1 MSSPRGDAESL
12 GASARHRLAGFA
24 HVLRDNGFMVGLAE
38 TRDALAI
45 LASPAA
51 ARPSSFEPA
60 LRALF
65 CATRSDW
72 EKFDEI
78 FQAFWRGRGMR
89 RAQSLTGNA
98 GGKAPLRRMAEAG
111 AAQGA
116 AGQPDHVQRLS
127 GDDGAAEGRGRR
139 EGASSA
145 DNLLAV
151 DLRHITDPAD
161 VVRA

>member
-1 MSSPRGDAESL
+1 MPQTSAHRPAIGSP
-12 GASARHRLAGFA
+12 
-24 HVLRDNGFMVGLAE
+24 
-38 TRDALAI
+38 
-45 LASPAA
+45 ASPHGCAA
-51 ARPSSFEPA
+51 MGNMFGLPEPPAAPSIRPPPAPARPWSFEPA

-98 GGKAPLRRMAEAG
+98 GGKAPLRRMAG

-116 AGQPDHVQRLS
+116 AGQPDHVQRLG

-145 DNLLAV
+145 DNLL
-151 DLRHITDPAD
+151 
-161 VVRA
+161 

>member
-1 MSSPRGDAESL
+1 MGSPRDDAENL
-12 GASARHRLAGFA
+12 GASARHRLAAFA
-24 HVLRDNGFMVGLAE
+24 HVLRDNGYMVGLAE
-38 TRDALAI
+38 SRDALAI

-98 GGKAPLRRMAEAG
+98 GGKA
-111 AAQGA
+111 
-116 AGQPDHVQRLS
+116 
-127 GDDGAAEGRGRR
+127 
-139 EGASSA
+139 
-145 DNLLAV
+145 
-151 DLRHITDPAD
+151 
-161 VVRA
+161 